1 MVLSLILANRGWGWG
16 WGSDKVLVTGWTPDP
31 RQIGGGTPTPDPRQI
46 GDGDAGGWG
55 LGSGVPCP
63 EWKWTPGP
71 DSEGPIDQIL
81 TILTNPYQSCNA
93 THAGVLSDADPSG
106 IYVEGTA
113 TYVEAEAEDE
123 GASKEKGL

>member
-1 MVLSLILANRGWGWG
+1 MQYSIVLSLILANRGWGWG
-16 WGSDKVLVTGWTPDP
+16 W
-31 RQIGGGTPTPDPRQI
+31 TPDPRQI
-46 GDGDAGGWG
+46 GDGDAGGW
-55 LGSGVPCP
+55 GSGVPCP

-71 DSEGPIDQIL
+71 DSEGPVDQIL

-123 GASKEKGL
+123 GEGASKEKGL